1 MFLSSFSSRAQNGQS
16 ASEKI
21 ASLREPLPLTFFIA
35 SSSGRLSKATR
46 ESSRIFASVMF
57 FLVAVSY
64 RLPTRTYETL
74 ASVYTI

>member
-1 MFLSSFSSRAQNGQS
+1 MLLSSVSSRAQNGQS

-46 ESSRIFASVMF
+46 ESSRI
-57 FLVAVSY
+57 
-64 RLPTRTYETL
+64 L
-74 ASVYTI
+74 ASVRFFRVAAS